1 MVRKMS
7 RIKIELE
14 KLLKEKKIS
23 KTQLCYACRI
33 QRTQLNNYCKNKI
46 VRVDLSTLARICDYI
61 GCGVA
66 DILVLEPDDE
76 ASKAVSETR
85 EKEISK
91 KSVS

>member
-1 MVRKMS
+1 M
-7 RIKIELE
+7 
-14 KLLKEKKIS
+14 
-23 KTQLCYACRI
+23 
-33 QRTQLNNYCKNKI
+33 NNYCKNKI